1 MKRPTQVDVA
11 KLAGVS
17 RATVSLVVN
26 GLADGKVPISEE
38 TRLRVLKAVEEL
50 GYEPDVR
57 AQTLRTGGTRTIGM
71 IAIDMFNPHHWEFA
85 EGVEQEAR
93 ERGYNVLLFTR
104 SLDPQ
109 YIQRMMKD
117 LMGRRLDGLIL
128 SGRLIEASEDARNT
142 IPRIQRH
149 RLPVV
154 EVNDQPPEYTLDCII
169 ADYRKA
175 TEEAMAYL
183 ISLGHRRIG
192 MVYGVVE
199 QSLGVDRLEPY
210 RETLHH
216 ASLPVDEKLIVYCGP
231 TVDDGYQAAL
241 RLLKLPQRPTAI
253 VAINDLLAIGV
264 LRAAGDQGLRVPQD
278 LSLIGFDNIS
288 LANYLNP
295 RLTTATKNI
304 LQIGRDAVRMVLER
318 IEDPEKPYQQI
329 YIPARLI
336 IRESTGPAP
345 S

>member
-26 GLADGKVPISEE
+26 GLAQGKVPISEE

-57 AQTLRTGGTRTIGM
+57 AQTLRSGDTRTIGM

-93 ERGYNVLLFTR
+93 GNGYNVLLFMR
-104 SLDPQ
+104 SLDRP

-117 LMGRRLDGLIL
+117 LMGRRIEGLIL
-128 SGRLIEASEDARNT
+128 SGRLIESSDDVRNT
-142 IPRIQRH
+142 LPRIQRH

-154 EVNDQPPEYTLDCII
+154 EVNDYRPDYELDCLIS
-169 ADYRKA
+169 DYRKV
-175 TEEAMAYL
+175 TEEAIAYL

-192 MVYGVVE
+192 MIYGVVE
-199 QSLGVDRLEPY
+199 KSLGLDRLEPY
-210 RETLHH
+210 LETLSK
-216 ASLPVDEKLIVYCGP
+216 ASLPVDERLIVYCGP
-231 TVDDGYQAAL
+231 TVEDGYQAAL
-241 RLLKLPQRPTAI
+241 HLIKQPQRPTAI
-253 VAINDLLAIGV
+253 LAINDLLAIGA
-264 LRAAGDQGLRVPQD
+264 LRAAGDEDLRIPQD
-278 LSLIGFDNIS
+278 LSLISFDNIS

-304 LQIGRDAVRMVLER
+304 LQVGRKAVQMVLER
-318 IEDPEKPYQQI
+318 MANPEKPYQQV
-329 YIPARLI
+329 YVPAQLI

-345 S
+345 W